1 MHHFLAAT
9 ARRILASETPLR
21 NILVIL
27 PSSRSAYHLKQIL
40 AGGGTEGILPRI
52 LTLNRWTEEVSG
64 MRAADRLQLRFTCYD
79 AYVDVMQS
87 DAMSLSDFFSR
98 ADMLID
104 DFNDIETGGIA
115 PEAIF
120 KALEEYSEIEDLS
133 FLHEPLSDKQK
144 RYRRFWQSLKHIH
157 RNFNDRCEARGEG
170 YPGLITRKA
179 TERIDAYRAD
189 RPEIEIFAAGFNALS
204 SAERSLLSKMSKDR
218 YCTVLYDS
226 DPAFTDDKV
235 NRAGLFIRQNLA
247 SGLGAAA
254 DVVPQIGDRPMHFK
268 ACEARNKTDQAD
280 AAARI
285 LAGIPA
291 DEANDTALIL
301 ADESL
306 LIPVLNRL
314 PANVKEANITMGIS
328 LRHSSFFDWTENL
341 FDLHERMLRD
351 EDKAFVISE
360 QLETLVAHP
369 FAGLLSE
376 KAVTAGI
383 ADMKSAYTDLS
394 AARAAAEAC
403 GAAWLSKVLTDWKG
417 RADTAAEGLLLFA
430 EKAALLLTD
439 SEHSGP
445 DLHMAGE
452 GIATL
457 TRFLRKLSKY
467 PQKAGL
473 DLAAL
478 RGLIADSLGGASA
491 DLIGE
496 PAKGLQIMGLLE
508 SRGLNFRHI
517 IMCDLNEEVIPG
529 SPLTDSFIPFE
540 IRAYHGMP
548 GRREKEA
555 VFAYYFYR
563 LLRGCEKFW
572 AIYHAD
578 TSGPWGAERSRYI
591 SQIEHYFGEKVGNL
605 RFEKPLPPMPEKA
618 APISEKRIEKTPEVL
633 DRIRQYCERGI
644 SASGI
649 NRFFESSLEW
659 YYEHVLHLRTPEE
672 EGQLSHAD
680 FGTVVHEILEH
691 LYLPYAPEEGKATAG
706 PELTLEDLKA
716 MRGKVRDLTGERFRA
731 SERIAQFEKGLNR
744 LQFETA
750 RIMVANY
757 FNKEIEKVR
766 GGMKMRVVACEREE
780 KRSFTTVI
788 NGAEINARFKGY
800 IDLTAEINGRLRV
813 IDFKT
818 GMVKPS
824 DLNVADFDADRFAK
838 KPKALQLMLYAWL
851 ARKKYSGRDI
861 DNQIISLPAP
871 GAQNLSTK
879 LSLDEKGESE
889 FESVLA
895 EIIRRMNDPEVPLTA
910 DPGYPHAV
918 FEPIVE

>member
-9 ARRILASETPLR
+9 ARRILASETPLH
-21 NILVIL
+21 NVLVIL
-27 PSSRSAYHLKQIL
+27 PSSRSAYHLKQIF
-40 AGGGTEGILPRI
+40 AARGTEGILPRI
-52 LTLNRWTEEVSG
+52 TTLNKWTEEVSG
-64 MRAADRLQLRFTCYD
+64 MRAADRLQLKFTCYD
-79 AYVDVMQS
+79 AYAEVLQA

-115 PEAIF
+115 PEDIF

-144 RYRRFWQSLKHIH
+144 RYRQFWQSLKHIH
-157 RNFNDRCEARGEG
+157 RNFNERCEARGEG

-179 TERIDAYRAD
+179 SECIDTYRAD
-189 RPEIEIFAAGFNALS
+189 RKEVEIFAAGFNALS
-204 SAERSLLSKMSKDR
+204 SAERRLLTKMAKEG

-226 DPAFTDDKV
+226 DPAFTEDKV
-235 NRAGLFIRQNLA
+235 NRAGHFIRQNLA

-254 DVVPQIGDRPMHFK
+254 DVDAQIGDRPIHFR

-285 LAGIPA
+285 LAEIPA
-291 DEANDTALIL
+291 DETDDTALIL

-306 LIPVLNRL
+306 LIPILNRL

-328 LRHSSFFDWTENL
+328 LRYSSFFDWSEKL

-351 EDKAFVISE
+351 GDKAFVISE
-360 QLETLVAHP
+360 QLDAVVAHP
-369 FAGLLSE
+369 FSDLLSG
-376 KAVTAGI
+376 KAGTAGI
-383 ADMKSAYTDLS
+383 ADMKSAYTDLA
-394 AARAAAEAC
+394 AARAAAEAS
-403 GAAWLSKVLTDWKG
+403 GRTWLHPILEDWKG

-430 EKAALLLTD
+430 EKAGSLLSDTT
-439 SEHSGP
+439 HSGP

-452 GIATL
+452 GIAML
-457 TRFLRKLSKY
+457 TRFLRKLNRY

-473 DLAAL
+473 DLGAL
-478 RGLIADSLGGASA
+478 RGLIADTLSGASA

-508 SRGLNFRHI
+508 SRALNFKHI

-529 SPLTDSFIPFE
+529 SPLADSFIPFE

-572 AIYHAD
+572 ALYHAD

-591 SQIEHYFGEKVGNL
+591 NQIEHYLDEKIETL
-605 RFEKPLPPMPEKA
+605 RFEKPQPRRPEKA
-618 APISEKRIEKTPEVL
+618 APLSEKRIEKTPEVL
-633 DRIRQYCERGI
+633 ERIRQYCERGI

-680 FGTVVHEILEH
+680 FGTVVHAILEH

-706 PELTLEDLKA
+706 PELTLHDLKA
-716 MRGKVRDLTGERFRA
+716 MREKVREVSEARFRS

-750 RIMVANY
+750 RIMVTNY
-757 FNKEIEKVR
+757 FDQETEKAAR
-766 GGMKMRVVACEREE
+766 GMKMRVAACEREV
-780 KRSFTTVI
+780 KRSFATVI
-788 NGAEINARFKGY
+788 NGTETNVRFKGY

-818 GMVKPS
+818 GLVKSS
-824 DLNVADFDADRFAK
+824 DLSVKFFDTDLFAK
-838 KPKALQLMLYAWL
+838 KPKALQLMLYSWL
-851 ARKKYSGRDI
+851 ARKNYSGRDI

-871 GAQNLSTK
+871 GVQNLSVG
-879 LSLDEKGESE
+879 LSLDDEGESE
-889 FESVLA
+889 FETVLS

-910 DPGYPHAV
+910 DSDYKYAV